1 MPEMPEV
8 EGLRSYL
15 ATHLVGRTVVRAELA
30 AFSALK
36 TFETPLSA
44 LLGLEID
51 EVVRRGKFIGIGAGG
66 LWLAFHLARAGWLR
80 WYDTPPPL
88 PARPGKG
95 PIALRL
101 VVDGEAAHPNG
112 GDEPVGFD
120 LTEAGTQK
128 HLAIYVVDDLQ
139 AIPGIARLGTDPLGD
154 GFTGDDFAAVL
165 AERPRTQIKGLLR
178 EQGTFAGIG
187 NAYSD
192 EILQAARLS
201 PFKLA
206 GSLSD
211 AEVTALFDATRAD
224 LTAAVQRAVGLKP
237 SELKDGKRA
246 HMRVHGR
253 KGEQCA
259 TCGSVIAE
267 VSFADSFLNYCPG
280 CQTGGKL
287 LADRRMSKLLK

>member
-8 EGLRSYL
+8 EGLRSFL

-36 TFETPLSA
+36 THLTPLSA

-80 WYDTPPPL
+80 WYDQPPAT

-101 VVDGEAAHPNG
+101 VAEGEAAHPNG

-128 HLAIYVVDDLQ
+128 HLAIYVVDDL
-139 AIPGIARLGTDPLGD
+139 ADIPGIVRLGPDPLGD
-154 GFTGDDFAAVL
+154 DFSRDDFAGVL
-165 AERPRTQIKGLLR
+165 AEHPRTQIKGLLR
-178 EQGTFAGIG
+178 EQGVFAGIG

-211 AEVTALFDATRAD
+211 AEITALFDATRSD
-224 LTAAVQRAVGLKP
+224 LTAAVQRAVGRKP
-237 SELKDGKRA
+237 SELKDGKRV
-246 HMRVHGR
+246 HLRVHGK
-253 KGEQCA
+253 KGELCP
-259 TCGSVIAE
+259 TCGTIIAE
-267 VSFADSFLNYCPG
+267 ISFADSFLNYCPG

-287 LADRRMSKLLK
+287 LADRRMSRLLK